1 MKYISRNIIEFVKT
15 NLSVFPAV
23 AILGSRQCG
32 KSTLVKMMQKE
43 DSNILYLD
51 LQNRDDLAKLNEPSL
66 FFQYNAN
73 KTICLDE
80 VQLRPDIFAVLRSE
94 IDRDRRRGRFI
105 LLGSA
110 SRNLIQHTSES
121 LAGRVGLISLT
132 PFLVDEVD
140 KTEDFSLQNYWFRGG
155 YPDSFMAVDDN
166 SSCLWR
172 ENFIRTYIERDI
184 PQLGFQIAAPQ
195 LMRLL
200 TMTAY
205 EQGQLL
211 NSSKL
216 ASSMGLSPTTI
227 RHYLDIMEQTY
238 IIRSLPPY
246 FKNTK
251 KRLVKS
257 PKIYVRDSGLLHQIL
272 RIKSFNDLLSNP
284 VLGNSWEG
292 MVVEN
297 VCSVARSAQCSFYR
311 SATGEEMDLL
321 LQYSD
326 RLIAIECKSSTAPSV
341 TEGFWK
347 SIAFLEPTD
356 IYVVAPVESAYPLA
370 EKVTVCNLS
379 DIVTIVSNIDSSH

>member
-94 IDRDRRRGRFI
+94 IDRDRRHGRFI

-110 SRNLIQHTSES
+110 ARNLIQHTSES

-140 KTEDFSLQNYWFRGG
+140 TTEDFSLQDYWFRGG

-297 VCSVARSAQCSFYR
+297 VCSVARNAQCFFYR
-311 SATGEEMDLL
+311 SATGEEMDLV
-321 LQYSD
+321 LQYPN
-326 RLIAIECKSSTAPSV
+326 RLIAIECKSSTAPYV

-347 SIAFLEPTD
+347 SVAFLEPTD

-379 DIVTIVSNIDSSH
+379 EIVAIVSSMDNSH

>member
-32 KSTLVKMMQKE
+32 KSTLVKMMQK
-43 DSNILYLD
+43 DDPNILYLD

-66 FFQYNAN
+66 FFQYNAQ

-80 VQLRPDIFAVLRSE
+80 MQLRPDIFSVLRSE
-94 IDRDRRRGRFI
+94 IDRDRRHGRFI

-140 KTEDFSLQNYWFRGG
+140 TTEDFSLQDYWFRGG

-166 SSCLWR
+166 GSCLWR

-297 VCSVARSAQCSFYR
+297 VCSVARDAQCFFYR
-311 SATGEEMDLL
+311 SATGEEMDLV
-321 LQYSD
+321 LQYPN

-347 SIAFLEPTD
+347 SVAFLEPTD

-379 DIVTIVSNIDSSH
+379 EIVAIVSSMDNSH